1 MTTVL
6 KKRFRGFLPIVI
18 DVETAGFNPKTDALL
33 ELAAIDVIQDEDG
46 QLDLGETL
54 HDHVKPFKGANL
66 NPEALEFNQ
75 IKPFHP
81 FRFAVNEREAM
92 EKLNTFV
99 NNKIKASDCQKAI
112 LVGHNAHFDH
122 SFIMSACNRQKVKF
136 MFHSFSTFD
145 TVSLSAL
152 LLGETV
158 LAKALRA
165 TNLGYDI
172 NEAHSALYDA
182 TQTAKLFCHLV
193 NHTSYVKD

>member
-1 MTTVL
+1 MTNVL

-33 ELAAIDVIQDEDG
+33 ELAALDIIQNDDG
-46 QLDLGETL
+46 LLQLGGTL
-54 HDHVKPFKGANL
+54 HDHVTPFKGANL
-66 NPEALEFNQ
+66 NPDALEFNQ

-81 FRFAVNEREAM
+81 FRFAVDEREAM

-99 NNKIKASDCQKAI
+99 NHKIKAANCQKAI

-122 SFIMSACNRQKVKF
+122 SFILAACQRQKVKF

-165 TNLGYDI
+165 TNLGYDA

-193 NHTSYVKD
+193 NHTKYIEG